1 MASTNIK
8 NSTIFETV
16 LQKRAVFFIP
26 KAMKKLLFL
35 GLVSVF
41 TSSLFAQKVQFVDS
55 ALLQRLD
62 LKDFTI
68 VNLSAT
74 QEATVDQSTDFFFDF
89 NVSDMPL
96 QAVDSMVIELG
107 DKRFVNAVFS
117 PFLLTGAEY
126 AELLVYAMKDGDT
139 LALKGSGTHV
149 FQFEAKPSKAEPFL
163 AKDTVVFGLL
173 AIILALIFYTS
184 SLQTTFWKRLYTFLP
199 ALLLCYLIPALF
211 NSFGII
217 SEDTSGLYNMA
228 KDYLL
233 PAALVLMTLGI
244 DFKAL
249 INLGPKALIMFL
261 TGTLGI
267 IIGGPLAILI
277 FTYFD
282 PTVVGGEGYD
292 ATWRGFS
299 TLAGSWI
306 GGGANQAAMLETYRY
321 NPDLYGKMVTIDIV
335 VANLWMAF
343 LLWAAARADKF
354 DKWLK
359 ADSSS
364 IEELKNRTV
373 AYQDSIS
380 KIPTLTDYMVIL
392 GIAFGVVSVSHFF
405 GADLASFFTAKL
417 GEESP
422 FASGFFWLVVLA
434 TSGGLA
440 LSFTKLRKYEG
451 AGASKIGSVFIYI
464 LVVTIGMKMGL
475 KQALEEPMLILVGI
489 VWMLIHAAL
498 MFLVAKMIKAPFFF
512 IAVGSKANV
521 GGAASAPVVAAAFHP
536 SLASV
541 GAILAVLGYAL
552 GTYGAIVSAEL
563 MRWIAP

>member
-1 MASTNIK
+1 MKNILYLFFAI
-8 NSTIFETV
+8 NVAFFSLFSFGQEV
-16 LQKRAVFFIP
+16 EFLDQKSIQSELKSSRLAVFGEDELVLLPEESSIIIDF
-26 KAMKKLLFL
+26 KLSELPATDFDSVEVKINGNAYYSAQFVPFL
-35 GLVSVF
+35 IRKIDSSTTISVSV
-41 TSSLFAQKVQFVDS
+41 
-55 ALLQRLD
+55 
-62 LKDFTI
+62 LKDGNP
-68 VNLSAT
+68 VSA
-74 QEATVDQSTDFFFDF
+74 F
-89 NVSDMPL
+89 NNR
-96 QAVDSMVIELG
+96 E
-107 DKRFVNAVFS
+107 FS
-117 PFLLTGAEY
+117 IQKSENET
-126 AELLVYAMKDGDT
+126 
-139 LALKGSGTHV
+139 KG
-149 FQFEAKPSKAEPFL
+149 EPFL
-163 AKDTVVFGLL
+163 AKDTLVFGLL

-261 TGTLGI
+261 TGTVGI
-267 IIGGPLAILI
+267 IIGGPLVILI
-277 FTYFD
+277 FSYID
-282 PTVVGGEGYD
+282 PSVVGGEGYD

-343 LLWAAARADKF
+343 LLWAAARAEKF

-373 AYQDSIS
+373 AYQNSIS
-380 KIPTLTDYMVIL
+380 KNPTLTDYMVIL
-392 GIAFGVVSVSHFF
+392 GIAFGVVSISHFF

-417 GEESP
+417 GDESP

-434 TSGGLA
+434 TTGGLA
-440 LSFTKLRKYEG
+440 LSFTKLRRYEG

-475 KQALEEPMLILVGI
+475 EQALEEPMLILVGI
-489 VWMLIHAAL
+489 VWMIIHAAL
-498 MFLVAKMIKAPFFF
+498 MFLVAKIIKAPFFF

-521 GGAASAPVVAAAFHP
+521 GGAASAPVVASAFHP

-552 GTYGAIVSAEL
+552 GTYGAILSAEM
-563 MRWIAP
+563 MRLVAP